1 MEIYIHIP
9 FCVKKCL
16 YCDFLSFAC
25 CDEQNM
31 RRYVE
36 SLCREIDNWGDT
48 LPDNQKHVETVFIG
62 GGTPSVLPAEYI
74 DKILCKLSK
83 AFKIESDAEITTEA
97 NPGTVDEDK
106 MRIYKSCG
114 INRISFGLQST
125 NDEELKTLG
134 RIHSLNDFEKS
145 YECARKV
152 GLHNINVD
160 IMSALPG
167 QTLGSYV
174 KTLRRVCDF
183 KPEHIS
189 AYSLIVEENTPFYN
203 MDLNLPDEDCERE
216 MYHETARILAQSG
229 YERYEI
235 SNYSKPGSE
244 CRHNIG
250 YWTGEDYLGL
260 GLGAS
265 SYLGG
270 IRFRNIDSLDEYL
283 NRFSVRDNQ
292 GEIIDAR
299 LIEKMGYKD
308 VEPNTLED
316 KMKEFMFLGLRMT
329 CGVSANEFYS
339 RFKAEIQD
347 AFGAEI
353 DKNIKEGLL
362 IRQGTS
368 GDRIALTQRG
378 LDLANV
384 VMADFV

>member
-25 CDEQNM
+25 SDEQNM

-48 LPDNQKHVETVFIG
+48 LPDNQKHVETVFFG

-83 AFKIESDAEITTEA
+83 TFKIESDAEITTEA

-152 GLHNINVD
+152 GLHNINID

-174 KTLRRVCDF
+174 ETLRRVCDF

-229 YERYEI
+229 YGRYEI

-283 NRFSVRDNQ
+283 NRFSVRDNP

-347 AFGAEI
+347 VFGAEI